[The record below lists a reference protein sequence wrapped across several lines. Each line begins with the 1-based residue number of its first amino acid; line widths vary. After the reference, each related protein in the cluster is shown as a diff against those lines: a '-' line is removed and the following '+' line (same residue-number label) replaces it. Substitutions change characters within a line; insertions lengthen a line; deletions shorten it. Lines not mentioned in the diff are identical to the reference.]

1 VRLGQF
7 AGASDP
13 GRRRRRNEDSYV
25 IDPPLFAVADGMGGA
40 QAGEVASKLAAGAV
54 KERGAD
60 VEELIQEANRRVHQ
74 RSIEDPNASGMGTTL
89 TVASVEN
96 GMVSIGH
103 VGDSRAY
110 LVREGRLEQ
119 VTDDHSLV
127 GELMRSGKLS
137 AEEAET
143 HPQRSVITRAL
154 GTDPD
159 VDVDMFPIE
168 SRAGDLFLICSDG
181 LTTMVD
187 DTKILELVE
196 QHRDDLQTLV
206 KSLIKAANKGGGED
220 NITVVAFDITDDDA
234 TEQTAVHPAPEP
246 DEVEPDEEDTLTEAD
261 EVPVV
266 DTMVVSVDEIAAA
279 YDQQESQKP
288 RRRGRLTRVLSFL
301 VVIALLVGVAFLIL
315 WGLAR

>member
-1 VRLGQF
+1 
-7 AGASDP
+7 
-13 GRRRRRNEDSYV
+13 
-25 IDPPLFAVADGMGGA
+25 
-40 QAGEVASKLAAGAV
+40 
-54 KERGAD
+54 
-60 VEELIQEANRRVHQ
+60 
-74 RSIEDPNASGMGTTL
+74 
-89 TVASVEN
+89 
-96 GMVSIGH
+96 
-103 VGDSRAY
+103 
-110 LVREGRLEQ
+110 

-187 DTKILELVE
+187 DHRILELVE
-196 QHRDDLQTLV
+196 QHRDDLQALV

-220 NITVVAFDITDDDA
+220 NITVVAFDITDEDA
-234 TEQTAVHPAPEP
+234 TEQKVMRAAPEP
-246 DEVEPDEEDTLTEAD
+246 DEVEPDEEDTLTESD

-288 RRRGRLTRVLSFL
+288 RRRRRLTRVLSFL